1 VAAEVRSWYTSPTPA
16 IGLSLI
22 STSYGFLTE
31 SDRAE
36 RNRLVLTHESADGVA
51 DALATATDFFGT
63 AAFEV
68 WVDDRSRADHLT
80 PALSSAG
87 MEPVSD
93 TVVLALLG
101 SVRADRGPYGLAVED
116 VVDPNGLEEWATVKI
131 QSFADSEERP
141 DPEQIQKELTERR
154 EEWPICRYQLARLG
168 GEAVAI
174 LGHYTGLDQMVFNLA
189 TRLPFRHRG
198 IAQSVLARWSVA
210 GDRRRTR
217 SHLINCDDGG
227 PAEALYRRLGFTDE
241 VYWYRRY
248 RS

>member
-31 SDRAE
+31 SDRALC
-36 RNRLVLTHESADGVA
+36 NRLVLTQGPAKGLT
-51 DALATATDFFGT
+51 DALARAAGFFGT
-63 AAFEV
+63 SAFEV
-68 WVDDRSRADHLT
+68 WVDDRSRAEHLT
-80 PALSSAG
+80 PALRSAG
-87 MEPVSD
+87 FEPVSD

-101 SVRADRGPYGLAVED
+101 SVRADRGPYDLVLED
-116 VVDPNGLEEWATVKI
+116 VVEIKGLTEWATVKI

-141 DPEQIQKELTERR
+141 GPEQLQAELADRQA
-154 EEWPICRYQLARLG
+154 EWPICRYQVARLG